1 MHCGTVE
8 TESIIP
14 RSFVQHAAL
23 TPDLSLSNTTHGGA
37 RHARGLIQ
45 TVFKCGKR
53 TCFPFM
59 YLIFNECNEWSFLDS
74 NYNIVWRRVA
84 WSLTRPMGRVGSGR
98 IGSENL
104 EGCAGRVGSG
114 PDGLGTQILRHKF
127 CLVCISCRIWHCIML
142 YIILMEFLHFLW
154 MWVMWLLTKRY
165 QRPREIVAILARLS

>member
-1 MHCGTVE
+1 MTISATSSGFACGFSVATDLGTQITTSFWNSTSALISPHAELSECSGTVE

-84 WSLTRPMGRVGSGR
+84 WSLTRPMGRAGPVESGQK
-98 IGSENL
+98 I
-104 EGCAGRVGSG
+104 
-114 PDGLGTQILRHKF
+114 
-127 CLVCISCRIWHCIML
+127 
-142 YIILMEFLHFLW
+142 
-154 MWVMWLLTKRY
+154 
-165 QRPREIVAILARLS
+165 